1 MCQLHYWENR
11 YVSLLHLRREAGW
24 RMCFAVFHY
33 KRSHGPG
40 NTKENGLDDPVC
52 LTVEFL
58 IYFYTKIKS
67 PSRFLT
73 RYLTFYPIVKA
84 RLYWYLLTYNIST
97 KQWIRKYFTTLQ
109 ACYCTIVNQW
119 SSETFENIPEI
130 YVWIS
135 SLVVCCSCPDVI
147 RLSYYLEILLTH
159 LDTIQSPLIKTS
171 LILFFFYRKTK
182 QGDGIQTHPYTCCS
196 QLGHNTRLIL

>member
-1 MCQLHYWENR
+1 MDRRREKRVEGFNCQIRHYSLRYRFWGFSWGLFYPPCHRESEGGGICIMCQLLYWENR

-97 KQWIRKYFTTLQ
+97 KQWIWKCFTTLQ
-109 ACYCTIVNQW
+109 ACYCTTVNQW
-119 SSETFENIPEI
+119 
-130 YVWIS
+130 
-135 SLVVCCSCPDVI
+135 
-147 RLSYYLEILLTH
+147 
-159 LDTIQSPLIKTS
+159 
-171 LILFFFYRKTK
+171 
-182 QGDGIQTHPYTCCS
+182 
-196 QLGHNTRLIL
+196 